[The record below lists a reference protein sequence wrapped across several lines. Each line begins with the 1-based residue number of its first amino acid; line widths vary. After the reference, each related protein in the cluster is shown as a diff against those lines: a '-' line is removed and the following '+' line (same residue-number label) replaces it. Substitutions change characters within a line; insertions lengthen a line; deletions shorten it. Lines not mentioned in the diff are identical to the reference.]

1 MTIKE
6 HIMSLL
12 EECNELS
19 VNEIVQKTGSSKQ
32 MAHVALRQLL
42 VEKKVL
48 KIGKV
53 PKTSYRLRD
62 AENDH
67 RVLTIPVLSD
77 KENSFL
83 DQHCLLVNNEG
94 HLLRG
99 VEAFAYR
106 CLEKEIPFEKAL
118 SEFTLTVNALHRY
131 YGKKGRINA
140 TEILLL
146 NKAFGQVWVD
156 DLFYLDFEEIKPLG
170 RTPLAT
176 LVHYAKTG
184 QSDFMMNILIEE
196 ITEKILAFVKEKHAD
211 AIAYVP
217 PTLGRGVQLIK
228 FLKNN
233 LNIPLPLVEIKKVDT
248 LIPLSQNSI
257 AKIENKIKNAD
268 NTYVVSETRHFKH
281 LIIIDD
287 TVDTGATL
295 NQISGKIKLK
305 GIAAEITALAI
316 VGSFKGFDAF
326 AGDTF

>member
-6 HIMSLL
+6 HIVELL

-19 VNEIVQKTGSSKQ
+19 VSEIVSKTGASKQ
-32 MAHVALRQLL
+32 MAHIALLQLI
-42 VEKKVL
+42 VEKSVL
-48 KIGKV
+48 KIGKA

-62 AENDH
+62 QEQYKP
-67 RVLTIPVLSD
+67 VLTIPVLGD

-83 DQHCLLVNNEG
+83 DQHCLLVNEEG

-99 VEAFAYR
+99 VEAFVYR
-106 CLEKEIPFEKAL
+106 CLEKDIPFEKAL
-118 SEFTLTVNALHRY
+118 TEFTLTVNALHRY

-140 TEILLL
+140 TEKLL
-146 NKAFGQVWVD
+146 NTKAFGQIWVD
-156 DLFYLDFEEIKPLG
+156 DLFYLDFDEIKPFG

-176 LVHYAKTG
+176 LVHYAKLG

-196 ITEKILAFVKEKHAD
+196 IKDKVISFVKEKHAD

-217 PTLGRGVQLIK
+217 PTIGRGIQLMK

-233 LNIPLPLVEIKKVDT
+233 LNLSLPLVEIKKVDT
-248 LIPLSQNSI
+248 LIPLPQNSI
-257 AKIENKIKNAD
+257 VNMENKIKNAD

-287 TVDTGATL
+287 FVDTGATL

-305 GIAAEITALAI
+305 GIAAEITTLGI
-316 VGSFKGFDAF
+316 VGSFKGFDGF
-326 AGDTF
+326 ASI

>member
-6 HIMSLL
+6 HIVSLL

-19 VNEIVQKTGSSKQ
+19 VSEIVQKTGASKQ
-32 MAHVALRQLL
+32 MAHVALRQLI
-42 VEKKVL
+42 VEKSVL
-48 KIGKV
+48 KLGKV

-62 AENDH
+62 QESLRSN
-67 RVLTIPVLSD
+67 LTIPVLSD

-83 DQHCLLVNNEG
+83 DEHCLMVNDEG

-99 VEAFAYR
+99 VEAFAFR
-106 CLEKEIPFEKAL
+106 CQQKDISFEKSL

-140 TEILLL
+140 TEKLLHDPL
-146 NKAFGQVWVD
+146 FTQVWLD
-156 DLFYLDFEEIKPLG
+156 NLFYMDFDEIKPFG

-176 LVHYAKTG
+176 LVHYAKLG

-196 ITEKILAFVKEKHAD
+196 ITDKIVQFVKEKHAD

-217 PTLGRGVQLIK
+217 PTLGRQLQLIK
-228 FLKNN
+228 FIKTN
-233 LNIPLPLVEIKKVDT
+233 LNLSLPLVEIKKVDS
-248 LIPLSQNSI
+248 LIPLPQSSI
-257 AKIENKIKNAD
+257 LKMENKIKNAD

-281 LIIIDD
+281 LLIIDD
-287 TVDTGATL
+287 TVDSGATL
-295 NQISGKIKLK
+295 NQIAGKIKLK

-326 AGDTF
+326 AEG